1 MSLSKCHWTL
11 NSFSFRRLAGFFAL
25 CNLIVCTPALSES
38 KPRGDANAGKALVY
52 LIQPE
57 GSRRHLFSGQEWL
70 GVVDKDAYIFTHL
83 APGEHFIWVDGG
95 RIFGAVFFAAGST
108 NYVEI
113 SAKDITA
120 LSPEKGESM
129 LAQTGSHSEPVAGDR
144 VDSYKHLK
152 RYRKARKRAAKA
164 GLFEPCRF
172 AGEKRAGFHQ
182 RVESGD
188 AGAAHILGNL
198 YWYGECVERD
208 FGTAM
213 GWYRRAAEH
222 GHTGAAVTL
231 GNIYFR
237 GQNVTGDPTEAAKWY
252 HVAAEQGDLISQRR
266 LAEMHQNGNGVEKS
280 TTEAIKWYRKAA
292 REQNDHWS
300 LLRLEEIDPEIQEI
314 KRLQTE
320 ADARA
325 AEAEKQSRAER
336 LQRIKKRRLA
346 VINSKYG
353 DLGVTVIPLLHQ
365 PKLEQPSRKK
375 PVDDGSSWDNGLAY
389 SLPPEI
395 ALGVLALGVVFNAI
409 EKAVDSR
416 LSDSEKQLINKSAGS
431 LTQLLSGDSVAR
443 DLKKHIVDSGRLTGE
458 ESVFADMDYQRGE
471 HDGDGAVSIDRSTI
485 AAVVEVET
493 SGIGLVLAEKRYRP
507 SQFVMA
513 SRIRVLSSDDGT
525 VLKDRSLC
533 YASSD
538 SPEFSAWAV
547 DQNKRLRA
555 ELDTAYAATAETLLL
570 ILAGEAYSTSAES
583 NQLCDTLTEI
593 VEHRLAT
600 PNEPER

>member
-1 MSLSKCHWTL
+1 MSCGLRAGGIA
-11 NSFSFRRLAGFFAL
+11 RRITALGATCCLLAS
-25 CNLIVCTPALSES
+25 TPLFGLD
-38 KPRGDANAGKALVY
+38 KPRGDTNAGKALVY

-57 GSRRHLFSGQEWL
+57 GSKRHLFSGQEWL
-70 GVVDKDAYIFTHL
+70 GVVDQDAYIFTHL
-83 APGEHFIWVDGG
+83 APGGHFIWVDGG
-95 RIFGAVFFAAGST
+95 RIFGNVFFAAGST

-113 SAKDITA
+113 GAKDITV

-129 LAQTGSHSEPVAGDR
+129 LAQAGAYSEPADGDR
-144 VDSYKHLK
+144 TDSYKYLK
-152 RYRKARKRAAKA
+152 RYRKARKRALKA

-172 AGEKRAGFHQ
+172 AREKRVAFDQ

-188 AGAAHILGNL
+188 AGAANILGNL

-213 GWYRRAAEH
+213 AWYRRAAEH

-237 GQNVTGDPTEAAKWY
+237 GQNVTGDPTEAARWY
-252 HVAAEQGDLISQRR
+252 HMAAEQGDLFSQRR
-266 LAEMHQNGNGVEKS
+266 LAEMYQNGNGVEKN

-300 LLRLEEIDPEIQEI
+300 LLRLEEIDPEIQER
-314 KRLQTE
+314 KRRQAE
-320 ADARA
+320 VEARA

-346 VINSKYG
+346 AINGKYG
-353 DLGVTVIPLLHQ
+353 DLGVTVKPLLRQ
-365 PKLEQPSRKK
+365 PKLEQPRRKK
-375 PVDDGSSWDNGLAY
+375 PEDDGNSWDNGLAY

-416 LSDSEKQLINKSAGS
+416 LSGSEKQLINESAGS
-431 LTQLLSGDSVAR
+431 LTQLLSGESVAR
-443 DLKKHIVDSGRLTGE
+443 DLKKHIVDSGRLAGK

-471 HDGDGAVSIDRSTI
+471 HDVDGAVSIDTSTI
-485 AAVVEVET
+485 ATVVEVET

-513 SRIRVLSSDDGT
+513 NRIRVLNGDDGT
-525 VLKDRSLC
+525 VLQDRPLC

-538 SPEFSAWAV
+538 SPEFSVWAV
-547 DQNKRLRA
+547 DNNKRLRT
-555 ELDTAYAATAETLLL
+555 ELDTAYADTAETILL
-570 ILAGEAYSTSAES
+570 ILAGEAYSTSS
-583 NQLCDTLTEI
+583 KNNQLCDALTEL
-593 VEHRLAT
+593 VERHLAA
-600 PNEPER
+600 PNEPDR

>member
-1 MSLSKCHWTL
+1 MSRCWHKPD
-11 NSFSFRRLAGFFAL
+11 RL
-25 CNLIVCTPALSES
+25 
-38 KPRGDANAGKALVY
+38 
-52 LIQPE
+52 
-57 GSRRHLFSGQEWL
+57 L
-70 GVVDKDAYIFTHL
+70 GAC
-83 APGEHFIWVDGG
+83 
-95 RIFGAVFFAAGST
+95 ST
-108 NYVEI
+108 
-113 SAKDITA
+113 
-120 LSPEKGESM
+120 
-129 LAQTGSHSEPVAGDR
+129 GDR
-144 VDSYKHLK
+144 ADSYKHLK
-152 RYRKARKRAAKA
+152 RYRKARKRAVKA

-172 AGEKRAGFHQ
+172 AREKRAGFDQ
-182 RVESGD
+182 RAESGD
-188 AGAAHILGNL
+188 AEAAHILGNL

-208 FGTAM
+208 FSTAM
-213 GWYRRAAEH
+213 AWYRRAAEH
-222 GHTGAAVTL
+222 GHAGAAVTL

-252 HVAAEQGDLISQRR
+252 HIAAEQGDLFSQRR
-266 LAEMHQNGNGVEKS
+266 LADMYQSGNGVEHRVPLRRS
-280 TTEAIKWYRKAA
+280 SGIA
-292 REQNDHWS
+292 RQPGEKNDHWS

-325 AEAEKQSRAER
+325 AEAEKQSRSER

-353 DLGVTVIPLLHQ
+353 DLGVTVIPLLRQ

-416 LSDSEKQLINKSAGS
+416 LSDSEKQLINESAGS

-513 SRIRVLSSDDGT
+513 SRIRVLSSDDDT